1 MITDT
6 QKKILAELT
15 NPAVLLAGRHADM
28 TFEQAL
34 AYFEQR
40 GLRYEL
46 EERAA
51 ILEYDGGL
59 HRDRAERQAVREMFE
74 RS

>member
-1 MITDT
+1 MSIN
-6 QKKILAELT
+6 LEYLHELVSSK
-15 NPAVLLAGRHADM
+15 PEPM
-28 TFEQAL
+28 TFDQAIEH
-34 AYFEQR
+34 FDHQ

-59 HRDRAERQAVREMFE
+59 DRETAERQAVKEIFE
-74 RS
+74 RNT